1 MSKNR
6 CMECNKELLEENQNF
21 CSNCGMAL
29 NTDACE
35 YKEAQDNKIKIIQ
48 LVQLGKEIKDP
59 DSLQVIIKWLEKLK
73 N

>member
-1 MSKNR
+1 
-6 CMECNKELLEENQNF
+6 
-21 CSNCGMAL
+21 MAL